1 MPADRSSGATPEEQ
15 PMDPGRGPPEAGGEG
30 IPVAP
35 IGQMQ
40 RNEGPLL
47 EQAGLGQRPED
58 QRRVIRRLVCWS
70 QQLSLLDA

>member
-1 MPADRSSGATPEEQ
+1 MPADRSSGSTPEEQ
-15 PMDPGRGPPEAGGEG
+15 PMDPGRGPPEVGVEG

-47 EQAGLGQRPED
+47 GQAGFGQRPED

-70 QQLSLLDA
+70 QQ